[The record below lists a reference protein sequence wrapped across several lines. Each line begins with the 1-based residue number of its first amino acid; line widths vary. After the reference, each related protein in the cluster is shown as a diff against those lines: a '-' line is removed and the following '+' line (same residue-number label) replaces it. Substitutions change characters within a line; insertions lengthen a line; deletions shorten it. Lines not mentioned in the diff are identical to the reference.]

1 VGTGV
6 RQPEPRAGGR
16 RFLIDQEQTMFPL
29 ARVLVVE
36 DNPDCRASLDGLLGL
51 NGFGVE
57 VAADGPQGVAKALTC
72 RPDAA
77 VIDIGLPGLNGFE
90 VARQVRAA
98 LGPGVFLVALTAYD
112 GDECRVR
119 GLASGFDRYLVKPT
133 DPTDLLRLLAERGA
147 PGGTS
152 A

>member
-1 VGTGV
+1 
-6 RQPEPRAGGR
+6 
-16 RFLIDQEQTMFPL
+16 MFPP

-36 DNPDCRASLDGLLGL
+36 DNADCRASLDALLGL
-51 NGFGVE
+51 KGFGVE
-57 VAADGPQGVAKALTC
+57 VAADGPQGLAKALAG

-90 VARQVRAA
+90 VARCVRAA
-98 LGPGVFLVALTAYD
+98 LGPGVLLVALTAYD
-112 GDECRVR
+112 GEEYRAR

-133 DPTDLLRLLAERGA
+133 DSAELVRLLAERGA
-147 PGGTS
+147 PGGIS